1 MESIVPQND
10 AITSSQ
16 PDAVQNIQGARMFD
30 VSPTAFKQSRDTL
43 QPEVDK
49 AALMPAATPAV
60 AETIKEDPEHA
71 AALTPDAEHLNK
83 FEQIMK
89 DVSHKW
95 NNVAGPKQDLL
106 NLNWKK
112 LTNHGNLSDEDNV
125 NLAIAKQQIKDD
137 QTANPDLKGIWGIPG
152 DIAASVADTGLSVW
166 RNKEVIGG
174 ITAAE
179 TLTGLG
185 LGFAFGG
192 RQWAGVGAKIGFKQG
207 LKHGMIAGFALDAYH
222 NGAASTYGQLDDA
235 KKPDG
240 TPLIIDEQN
249 KQFLSHGVG
258 ILSAAIAGGTA
269 VVITKTNPLLA
280 RFLKN
285 PIEIVGQ
292 PAAEPLRNALIKL
305 GQSTAAMSGAAAL
318 QTVIS
323 QISDQIGKTAK
334 QDEKGPDYEIPGDHK
349 VNVFDGVINAIT
361 NIATNKDNAAGDIAR
376 NAVVG
381 AGTNLVLHGFGAVVN
396 KGLGKPLTS
405 ITPEEFNQAKDVSPK
420 APMSLNE
427 AQPPPTDHPMSLP
440 PSPEGG
446 SPNPNPELGGP
457 VTPTSDLHA
466 PESPHKAAV
475 KVLEVQ
481 DMVDEAQKTLNKA
494 KVKTLDKPIINKL
507 RAAIVD
513 KYKIPYVFFSKEDL
527 TKFANDDTKAQAVS
541 KMFDPS
547 GTFEAGI
554 NASIRVPTQKFLELH
569 DDYPE
574 LSEYM
579 RLNPEG
585 PSPDSAKMWH
595 GKLMEDQAKQA
606 LIMDKLG
613 VLNDTTPEDRTKDLA
628 LNTDMSTE
636 EITHAIGTKEAADAY
651 ITRLDK
657 NTASEQRKLKALE
670 KTPDP
675 EKQAAI
681 TEQLAKIEHMK
692 QKVAII
698 KDALPKE
705 SAAKATMRQAL
716 ETPQPTHDVFGEE
729 DYLNQP
735 TITDAI
741 RTVLPDSTIKTID
754 DATMDLRKRVVN
766 NLKDAQVH
774 EMNQVIDTVVE
785 QGKEAE
791 AEMQAQRLENHP
803 GLAIVERFYNG
814 EPKFGPSAGELKAP
828 HHKGGFT
835 AFAIDPR
842 FLEDNQKHYLESK
855 QLKSHKVFVKGG
867 ITPDRAASLV
877 GLRDGD
883 ALLKLL
889 SETPTRKEVVE
900 NRVKQREA
908 SIREE
913 AEASVDLN
921 ETSMIKGL
929 RERAKH
935 TIKDMELLLDLN
947 PTAAKKGYKV
957 IALRLPRIGELTNK
971 AEHAVEQ
978 TKVGELNVNQFKVG
992 DRKSHRIAVNA
1003 VLKWD
1008 LVTAFVNKEAQA
1020 LNIELTAATHVAI
1033 GEVNRD
1039 LRFINRMSKK
1049 RSRKIFAEAGKDFQN
1064 ARDEILDHFNFKKS
1078 QKATELDGAYREY
1091 VAQQI
1096 ELGNGDFK
1104 IPDRLSDTR
1113 LSYREMTVEQLLEVG
1128 SKLRMLEHQ
1137 AKLKNKL
1144 YNKYDSEKKTH
1155 DLDVI
1160 AQDLVA
1166 SSKLQPRYNE
1176 KSKEFVPTD
1185 KLTGKLERLLRWSAD
1200 TGSLLKGLE
1209 HILVNADGGQ
1219 VAGPYHR
1226 AIMPVLKGIADYT
1239 GQGAQGEG
1247 EDLRLLE
1254 TQLKK
1259 IIHAFNE
1266 EAHKNLMNL
1275 GPETE
1280 WFGQTAWDKMS
1291 SEVLEIPEWKD
1302 NELLNYG
1309 KRTRADLLVMMFNR
1323 GNEGNT
1329 TRMAEGWKT
1338 DMKTIEQVLDR
1349 HLEPHYAKAA
1359 QRMMDAY
1366 GAYKKRSFDHEEKQ
1380 TGIRPKE
1387 TIPIPWVHRNKVYP
1401 GGHWPLM
1408 SDSEF
1413 TVEALSKKGEYI
1425 QQLAEGK
1432 QPIQL
1437 KNQFDMQNMTKHS
1450 YTKDRTGSK
1459 EPITLQIASITR
1471 AFTEVIHD
1479 VNYRLPIADA
1489 LKILSHPEVRDALLA
1504 TIGRSELNAIFNT
1517 LKHLSSGSV
1526 AMQNDALF
1534 NQTKPLQMM
1543 RNYGRSGLATAVLV
1557 GTGGPVAIQPLS
1569 LIYAI
1574 RKMNKAGSG
1583 HKHVQNILT
1592 QMTANPTL
1600 VPEMYRQAGEIY
1612 APIKEFQHG
1621 LDDNAVSSISKLLP
1635 KERFSNATAAANAMR
1650 DAAKE
1655 LGFKTLGQVDQFQK
1669 VLVVLASYSQF
1680 IHGDVNDYPLD
1691 VVMKMSPEQRHHEA
1705 SVYATSMARLTLT
1718 AGDQIDRSEFQRAY
1732 PELAMFHNDGRNAI
1746 NNILQDVRDVKGK
1759 FKDGL
1764 YRDTAFEALGLI
1776 MFLGVAK
1783 LTNDILRNNKTPI
1796 NKKHKDLKSFAQ
1808 DWGWYLGTSI
1818 VQVPA
1823 SEIPVIR
1830 EAAYKISR
1838 DVTKKPWRESATY
1851 MFPETKIL
1859 SDLTNAVET
1868 GLIVMHAM
1876 KGKIDREHW
1885 KSTAMTASYVTGG
1898 LPISALV
1905 KLHDALSRKH
1915 GGIFSKSAADEYLKT
1930 LKEFK
1935 QEGADNVAPE
1945 VNEALD
1951 EVADKLEP
1959 FKTSGPVDKTDEE
1972 TKD

>member
-16 PDAVQNIQGARMFD
+16 TDAVQNIQGARMFD
-30 VSPTAFKQSRDTL
+30 VSPTTFKQSKDTL
-43 QPEVDK
+43 QPEVEK
-49 AALMPAATPAV
+49 ASLMPVATPAV
-60 AETIKEDPEHA
+60 AETIKEDPEQA

-89 DVSHKW
+89 DVGHKW
-95 NNVAGPKQDLL
+95 NNVTGPKQDLL

-112 LTNHGNLSDEDNV
+112 LNNHGKLSDEDNV
-125 NLAIAKQQIKDD
+125 NLAVAKQQIEND
-137 QTANPDLKGIWGIPG
+137 QTANPDLKGLWGIPG

-179 TLTGLG
+179 TLAGLG
-185 LGFAFGG
+185 LGFAIGG
-192 RQWAGVGAKIGFKQG
+192 RQGAGIGAKLGLKQG
-207 LKHGMIAGFALDAYH
+207 LQHGLLAGFAVDAYH

-235 KKPDG
+235 KKEDG
-240 TPLIIDEQN
+240 TPLVIDEQN
-249 KQFLSHGVG
+249 KQYLSHGVG
-258 ILSAAIAGGTA
+258 ILSAAIATGTA
-269 VVITKTNPLLA
+269 VVVAKSNPLIA

-285 PIEIVGQ
+285 PIQIVGQ
-292 PAAEPLRNALIKL
+292 PAAEPFRNALIKL

-318 QTVIS
+318 QTIIS
-323 QISDQIGKTAK
+323 QISDQIGKTS
-334 QDEKGPDYEIPGDHK
+334 DPNGEVSVLSGLT
-349 VNVFDGVINAIT
+349 NAIT
-361 NIATNKDNAAGDIAR
+361 NIATNKNNAAGDIAHS
-376 NAVVG
+376 AAVG
-381 AGTNLVLHGFGAVVN
+381 AGTNFVLHGFGAVVN
-396 KGLGKPLTS
+396 KAIGKPLVS
-405 ITPEEFNQAKDVSPK
+405 ITPEEFNQSKDVGPK

-427 AQPPPTDHPMSLP
+427 AQPPTDHPMSLP

-446 SPNPNPELGGP
+446 GPNPNPELG
-457 VTPTSDLHA
+457 PTSDLHA

-494 KVKTLDKPIINKL
+494 KVKSLDKPIINKL
-507 RAAIVD
+507 RETIVD

-527 TKFANDDTKAQAVS
+527 TKFANDDTKAEAVR

-547 GTFEAGI
+547 GTFEASI
-554 NASIRVPTQKFLELH
+554 NAGIRVPTQKFLELH

-574 LSEYM
+574 ISEYM
-579 RLNPEG
+579 RLNPQG

-606 LIMDKLG
+606 LILDKLG
-613 VLNDTTPEDRTKDLA
+613 VLNDTTPEDRTKELA
-628 LNTDMSTE
+628 LDPNLPTA
-636 EITHAIGTKEAADAY
+636 EIADKIGTKEAADAY
-651 ITRLDK
+651 LARLDK
-657 NTASEQRKLKALE
+657 NTASEEKKMKVFEKA
-670 KTPDP
+670 PDA

-681 TEQLAKIEHMK
+681 TEQLAKIEHMRR
-692 QKVAII
+692 KVTII
-698 KDALPKE
+698 KDTLPNE
-705 SAAKATMRQAL
+705 TAAKKTMRQAL
-716 ETPQPTHDVFGEE
+716 ATPQPTHDVFGEE

-741 RTVLPDSTIKTID
+741 RTVLPDSTIKSID
-754 DATMDLRKRVVN
+754 DATMDLRKRVVS

-785 QGKEAE
+785 QAKEAE
-791 AEMQAQRLENHP
+791 AETQAQRLENHP
-803 GLAIVERFYNG
+803 GLAIVERFFNG
-814 EPKFGPSAGELKAP
+814 EPKFGPSATELKAP

-842 FLEDNQKHYLESK
+842 FLEENQKHYLESK

-867 ITPDRAASLV
+867 ITPDRAANLV
-877 GLRDGD
+877 GVKDGD
-883 ALLKLL
+883 TLLKLL
-889 SETPTRKEVVE
+889 SETPTRKEVIE
-900 NRVKQREA
+900 NRVQQREA
-908 SIREE
+908 SIRE
-913 AEASVDLN
+913 AAQDSVDLN
-921 ETSMIKGL
+921 ETAMIKGL
-929 RERAKH
+929 HERANH
-935 TIKDMELLLDLN
+935 TIKDMELLLELN
-947 PTAAKKGYKV
+947 PAAAKKGFKV
-957 IALRLPRIGELTNK
+957 IALRLPIIQELTNK
-971 AEHAVEQ
+971 AQNAVEQ

-992 DRKSHRIAVNA
+992 DRKSHRIAFNA

-1049 RSRKIFAEAGKDFQN
+1049 RSKKIFAEAGKDFEN
-1064 ARDEILDHFNFKKS
+1064 ARDEILDHFNFRKS
-1078 QKATELDGAYREY
+1078 QKATELDGSYREY

-1104 IPDRLSDTR
+1104 IADRLSDTR
-1113 LSYREMTVEQLLEVG
+1113 QSYREMTVEQLLEVG

-1144 YNKYDSEKKTH
+1144 YNKFDTEKKTH

-1166 SSKLQPRYNE
+1166 SSKLHPNYNE
-1176 KSKEFVPTD
+1176 KSKEFVPND
-1185 KLTGKLERLLRWSAD
+1185 KLTGKTERLLRWSAD
-1200 TGSLLKGLE
+1200 TGSLLKNFE
-1209 HILVNADGGQ
+1209 HILVHADGGQ

-1226 AIMPVLKGIADYT
+1226 ALMPVIKGIADYK
-1239 GQGAQGEG
+1239 GQGAHGEG

-1254 TQLKK
+1254 EQLKK

-1266 EAHKNLMNL
+1266 EGHKNLMNL

-1291 SEVLEIPEWKD
+1291 SEILDIPEWQD

-1309 KRTRADLLVMMFNR
+1309 KRTRADLLVMMLNR
-1323 GNEGNT
+1323 GNEGNE
-1329 TRMAEGWKT
+1329 TRMAEGWGT
-1338 DMKTIEQVLDR
+1338 DKETIRQVLDKY
-1349 HLEPHYAKAA
+1349 LEPHYAKAA
-1359 QRMMDAY
+1359 QRIMDTY
-1366 GAYKKRSFDHEEKQ
+1366 GAYKKRSFDHEEAQ

-1387 TIPIPWVHRNKVYP
+1387 TIPVPWVHRNKVYP

-1408 SDSEF
+1408 GDSDF

-1425 QQLAEGK
+1425 EQLAEGK

-1459 EPITLQIASITR
+1459 APITVQISSITR

-1479 VNYRLPIADA
+1479 VNYRLPIADN

-1504 TIGRSELNAIFNT
+1504 TIGRSELNSLFNT

-1526 AMQNDALF
+1526 AMQNDAIF
-1534 NQTKPLQMM
+1534 NQTKPLQMI
-1543 RNYGRSGLATAVLV
+1543 RNYGRGGMATAILV

-1569 LIYAI
+1569 LVYAV
-1574 RKMNKAGSG
+1574 RKMNKAGNG
-1583 HKHVQNILT
+1583 YAHVQNVLT
-1592 QMTANPTL
+1592 QMSANPTL

-1612 APIKEFQHG
+1612 APIREFQHG
-1621 LDDNAVSSISKLLP
+1621 LDDNAVSSIAKLLP
-1635 KERFSNATAAANAMR
+1635 KERFTDATAAANAMR
-1650 DAAKE
+1650 NAAKE
-1655 LGFKTLGQVDQFQK
+1655 LGFQTLGQVDQFQK

-1746 NNILQDVRDVKGK
+1746 NNILQETRDVKWK
-1759 FKDGL
+1759 AKDGQ
-1764 YRDTAFEALGLI
+1764 YRDAAFEALGLI

-1783 LTNDILRNNKTPI
+1783 LANDLLRNNKTPI
-1796 NKKHKDLKSFAQ
+1796 NKKHHSVKDFAK
-1808 DWGWYLGTSI
+1808 DWGWYLATAT

-1823 SEIPVIR
+1823 SEIPVFR

-1838 DVTKKPWRESATY
+1838 DVTKKSWRESATF

-1859 SDLTNAVET
+1859 NDLTNAVET

-1876 KGKIDREHW
+1876 KGKIDREHI

-1905 KLHDALSRKH
+1905 KLHDALTKR
-1915 GGIFSKSAADEYLKT
+1915 GGMFGRSAADNYLKT

-1935 QEGADNVAPE
+1935 TEGADNVAPE

-1951 EVADKLEP
+1951 KVADKLEP